1 MGLTQ
6 TKAHELFYKID
17 EKLYWRKREV
27 TNMWSK
33 VFNARYADQQAGS
46 FDRRGYRR
54 VKYAEKSPTIGV
66 HRVIFLMHHG
76 YLPEVIDHV
85 NGLPNDNRIQNLRAA
100 TQKKNNQN
108 QRFAKH
114 NTSGVKG
121 VSFHKKTGK
130 WRCSLSTDNK
140 TKQVTCFASKDAAAE
155 FMELWRD
162 MAHGEFANHGIN
174 KEPT

>member
-1 MGLTQ
+1 MTLTQ
-6 TKAHELFYKID
+6 EEAHRLFEYKDGMLLWKI
-17 EKLYWRKREV
+17 KP
-27 TNMWSK
+27 
-33 VFNARYADQQAGS
+33 A
-46 FDRRGYRR
+46 RR
-54 VKYAEKSPTIGV
+54 VSVGDVVGSRNDKGYQNIVIKGKQWGV
-66 HRVIFLMHHG
+66 HKVIFLMHHG

-174 KEPT
+174 KETA